1 MIYETKIQKGQ
12 DGWEAISEAV
22 LGQTPQGTRILKLRT
37 SKARG
42 GLSAFAS
49 VVVRSKK
56 NGYLCETCVI
66 FQDFTKANIAPI
78 PCKRVTE
85 KAVRAAHDS
94 ALTFMDELIVEAQNF
109 YQKQAD

>member
-56 NGYLCETCVI
+56 KWLFVRNLR
-66 FQDFTKANIAPI
+66 DFSRFHKSQY
-78 PCKRVTE
+78 
-85 KAVRAAHDS
+85 S
-94 ALTFMDELIVEAQNF
+94 ADTL
-109 YQKQAD
+109 